1 MESTTIDSSASDS
14 LSRRIASVIQ
24 AVLAAPV
31 AFCMIADASLGRCR
45 RAGSL
50 IADGATRPLSARD
63 LRLLAAEAMP
73 DGAREWQADFHGQ
86 HDRLLSVAFVVGDV
100 RVCAG
105 VARPDGGAPFDA
117 ADRRRLDDFVLIGCQ
132 LVVLHAECLEH
143 RRRELVL
150 QSLQTVTDACCVVDL
165 ALGHVIWTYELQK
178 GRPCI
183 ADVLREEPELVRQVA
198 GSYAATAERDQPYDV
213 TLIGETRVV
222 RIAELPPSLLF
233 AGARIV
239 AVALVQRDKA
249 PIQLSIRE
257 QQVAQLLMSG
267 YSTLNA
273 AAILSLSE
281 NTVRTYLRRLYRK
294 LEITNRADLTRKC
307 RELHLH
313 VAETVRARAVPAAA
327 DDDDGLDSDS
337 VSRAA

>member
-1 MESTTIDSSASDS
+1 MESTSIESAETDS
-14 LSRRIASVIQ
+14 LSQRLVSVVQ
-24 AVLAAPV
+24 AVLESSV
-31 AFCMIADASLGRCR
+31 AFCMIADASLGRCKR
-45 RAGSL
+45 VGSL
-50 IADGATRPLSARD
+50 MVDGETRPLSPREV
-63 LRLLAAEAMP
+63 RLLSAEAMH
-73 DGAREWQADFHGQ
+73 DGARAWQADWCGRQ
-86 HDRLLSVAFVVGDV
+86 DRLLSVAFAVGEV

-105 VARPDGGAPFDA
+105 VARPDSAAPFTA
-117 ADRRRLDDFVLIGCQ
+117 ADVRRLNDCVFIGCQ

-143 RRRELVL
+143 RRRELAL

-165 ALGHVIWTYELQK
+165 AIGQVIWTYELQK

-183 ADVLREEPELVRQVA
+183 EDILREERQLVRHVA
-198 GSYAATAERDQPYDV
+198 DSCAATSERDQPYDV

-222 RIAELPPSLLF
+222 RIAELASSLLF
-233 AGARIV
+233 EGARIV

-249 PIQLSIRE
+249 PIQLSTRE
-257 QQVAQLLMSG
+257 QQVAQLMMSG

-313 VAETVRARAVPAAA
+313 VAETVRARVVPEAAGDEA
-327 DDDDGLDSDS
+327 LDSNN
-337 VSRAA
+337 VYRAA